1 MKFKKLSEGFT
12 LIELMAVLVI
22 LGILATVVAVSVDP
36 VFQRANFEKIR
47 ADMANT
53 NKALELYRFNEL
65 TYPSTSQGL
74 EALVRPHP
82 ELKKPFLFPE
92 DGYISSIP
100 LDPWGREYIY
110 EYPSRKNSKYDLYT
124 LGADGIEG
132 GSGEDTDVGNWMEQ

>member
-1 MKFKKLSEGFT
+1 MKKNITKGFT
-12 LIELMAVLVI
+12 LVELMAVLVI
-22 LGILATVVAVSVDP
+22 LGILATIVIVNVNP
-36 VFQRANFEKIR
+36 VFDRANYEKVR

-110 EYPSRKNSKYDLYT
+110 EYPPRKDSKYDLYT

-132 GSGEDTDVGNWMEQ
+132 GSGEDADIGNWMEQ

>member
-1 MKFKKLSEGFT
+1 MKKNITKGFT
-12 LIELMAVLVI
+12 LVELMAVLVI
-22 LGILATVVAVSVDP
+22 LGILATIVIVNVNP
-36 VFQRANFEKIR
+36 VFDRANYEKVR

>member
-1 MKFKKLSEGFT
+1 MKKNITKGFT
-12 LIELMAVLVI
+12 LVELMAVLVI
-22 LGILATVVAVSVDP
+22 LGILATIVIVNVNP

-65 TYPSTSQGL
+65 IYPTTSQGL

-82 ELKKPFLFPE
+82 ELKKPFLYPE

-132 GSGEDTDVGNWMEQ
+132 GSGEDADVGNWMEQ